1 VAIEKEGEAEYS
13 SPSTREGTA
22 KIHATEVT
30 GFISLFLYASFFEWV
45 LHRFLMHQPFWA
57 YPFRSHALIHHGIFR
72 SGPTYFLSS
81 DQHRKKIRFAWWN
94 APLILGLHAPV
105 VIWVQYLLQINIF
118 FGGIAAL
125 GLYYSLY
132 EYLHFC
138 MHVPGERW
146 IEKTAW
152 FRWLDAHHHMHHK
165 RHLNNLNVVL
175 PLADLVFG
183 TLVRARDRIPAQT
196 RVPRPFPFGN

>member
-1 VAIEKEGEAEYS
+1 
-13 SPSTREGTA
+13 
-22 KIHATEVT
+22 
-30 GFISLFLYASFFEWV
+30 
-45 LHRFLMHQPFWA
+45 MHEPFWT

-72 SGPTYFLSS
+72 SGPTYFLAS
-81 DQHRKKIRFAWWN
+81 DEHREKITFAWWN
-94 APLILGLHAPV
+94 APLIIGLHAPV
-105 VIWVQYLLQINIF
+105 VLWIQHLLQTNIF

-125 GLYYSLY
+125 GFYYFLY

-138 MHVPGERW
+138 MHVPKGRW

-165 RHLNNLNVVL
+165 RHFSNLNVVL

-183 TLVRARDRIPAQT
+183 SLVPARDRIPAQK
-196 RVPRPFPFGN
+196 RVPLPSLSSN